1 MRSAIQI
8 QWPESVDVRP
18 DLDVSETPVA
28 EHFERASVMIPA
40 AVGFEKRLESFWRL
54 PMGRQQCRSGG
65 IALAEHEREMVR
77 IPIGTPGG
85 IGDEEVGSGGG
96 TELGQIAV
104 REIPVLPDIQPFP
117 RMRQRGMCS
126 KTSDLEQLLLRGKH
140 QPDRTEFVD

>member
-1 MRSAIQI
+1 MRGAIQV

-40 AVGFEKRLESFWRL
+40 AVGFEKRLESFGRL
-54 PMGRQQCRSGG
+54 PMGGEQCRAGG

-77 IPIGTPGG
+77 IPIGTAGG

-104 REIPVLPDIQPFP
+104 REIPVLSDIQPFP
-117 RMRQRGMCS
+117 RMRQRGMRS
-126 KTSDLEQLLLRGKH
+126 KTADLEQLLLRSKH